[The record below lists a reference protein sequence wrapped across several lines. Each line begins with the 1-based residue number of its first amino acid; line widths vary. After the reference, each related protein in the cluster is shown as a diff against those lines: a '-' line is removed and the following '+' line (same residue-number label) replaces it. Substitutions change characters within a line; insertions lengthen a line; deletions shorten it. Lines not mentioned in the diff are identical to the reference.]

1 MAANQAL
8 IKIVQ
13 RPRLQKCA
21 AVSRGFLLF
30 LLPIFAMVFCLFS
43 VGRASASAESLHPA
57 VAAKTYTFLC
67 ARMSPGY
74 VKAAEKYE
82 GEVLPIRDR
91 YIRLY
96 SDGTVT
102 LNTNG
107 SGYLNLGGDAE
118 PIPLEDWSLDG
129 SDLTL
134 WTADE
139 TLSGT
144 VRDNVMFLDFEE
156 GLSYVYRAYGAD
168 TSAVRPISYDSFRLS
183 VFGTPQIN
191 YRLYAVGV
199 QGQIVDAASAK
210 LSSMLTL
217 ADDKTG
223 ELTIQDESA
232 QIASW
237 AIEGQTITITVSDDE
252 VYTGLLQNGQEM
264 IILTFDDKTL
274 GYYIP
279 YDRSQVYEL
288 CERINN
294 AVNVHLRYRVQTA
307 SAGTTLYDVS
317 ARNGVSY
324 CSLDTLRA
332 ADGERQ
338 SGVLITDGTQYYLKP
353 DEGTAVRA
361 AAQLIS
367 PFADDILQQSDKL
380 YALLQTFAKE
390 EEYAV
395 ETRDLDGVS
404 CEVEVFPVYKLRPE
418 TAFYFN
424 EDGDLIRIDE
434 GDSTVYT
441 VETIDDAIDA
451 SLFDLSAYR
460 LS

>member
-1 MAANQAL
+1 MAVNQAL
-8 IKIVQ
+8 RKIVQ

-21 AVSRGFLLF
+21 AFFRGFLLF
-30 LLPIFAMVFCLFS
+30 LLPIFVIAFCLFS

-57 VAAKTYTFLC
+57 AAAKTYTFLC

-74 VKAAEKYE
+74 VRAAEKYE

-96 SDGTVT
+96 SDSTVT

-129 SDLTL
+129 MDLTL

-144 VRDNVMFLDFEE
+144 IRDNVMFLDFEE

-183 VFGTPQIN
+183 AFGTPQIN

-223 ELTIQDESA
+223 ELTIQDEAA

-237 AIEGQTITITVSDDE
+237 AIEDQTITITISEDE

-279 YDRSQVYEL
+279 YDRSRVYEL
-288 CERINN
+288 CDRINN
-294 AVNVHLRYRVQTA
+294 ALNIHLRYSVQTA

-332 ADGERQ
+332 ADGER
-338 SGVLITDGTQYYLKP
+338 
-353 DEGTAVRA
+353 
-361 AAQLIS
+361 
-367 PFADDILQQSDKL
+367 
-380 YALLQTFAKE
+380 
-390 EEYAV
+390 
-395 ETRDLDGVS
+395 
-404 CEVEVFPVYKLRPE
+404 
-418 TAFYFN
+418 
-424 EDGDLIRIDE
+424 
-434 GDSTVYT
+434 
-441 VETIDDAIDA
+441 
-451 SLFDLSAYR
+451 
-460 LS
+460 

>member
-57 VAAKTYTFLC
+57 AAAKTYTFLC

-96 SDGTVT
+96 SDSTVT

-129 SDLTL
+129 MDLTL

-183 VFGTPQIN
+183 AFGTAQIN

-223 ELTIQDESA
+223 ELPWEAYSLQPKKSEIMHPHRPVIQES
-232 QIASW
+232 
-237 AIEGQTITITVSDDE
+237 
-252 VYTGLLQNGQEM
+252 
-264 IILTFDDKTL
+264 
-274 GYYIP
+274 
-279 YDRSQVYEL
+279 
-288 CERINN
+288 
-294 AVNVHLRYRVQTA
+294 
-307 SAGTTLYDVS
+307 
-317 ARNGVSY
+317 
-324 CSLDTLRA
+324 
-332 ADGERQ
+332 
-338 SGVLITDGTQYYLKP
+338 SGC
-353 DEGTAVRA
+353 
-361 AAQLIS
+361 IS
-367 PFADDILQQSDKL
+367 N
-380 YALLQTFAKE
+380 T
-390 EEYAV
+390 
-395 ETRDLDGVS
+395 
-404 CEVEVFPVYKLRPE
+404 
-418 TAFYFN
+418 
-424 EDGDLIRIDE
+424 
-434 GDSTVYT
+434 
-441 VETIDDAIDA
+441 
-451 SLFDLSAYR
+451 
-460 LS
+460 